1 MANLGRTERGQPPVP
16 GGTQSQEGTLQDL
29 QGVSVGDQQDL
40 ATGVSPF
47 QVNDERG
54 RPVKHRGDRFDAAAD
69 LVGVRLVGR
78 PDPGVVV
85 GRRPFPVPEA
95 PLAKRRR
102 HIDLRRVEVRPDDL
116 RRLPRPREVGREND
130 EVPRPAAGLCGLE
143 RLRAAEL
150 REPVIAAPVVLDAAH
165 DDAGHVRLALPVP
178 HDAEGICE
186 AVDTAQMAGRAIG
199 RGQGWV
205 PPIPAG
211 SVPLSSPHSH
221 AMISPAGRS
230 RADR

>member
-1 MANLGRTERGQPPVP
+1 MP
-16 GGTQSQEGTLQDL
+16 GWTQSQEGRLQDL
-29 QGVSVGDQQDL
+29 QGISMGDQQDV

-54 RPVKHRGDRFDAAAD
+54 RSVKHCGDRFDADAD

-78 PDPGVVV
+78 PNPGVVV

-95 PLAKRRR
+95 PLAERRR
-102 HIDLRRVEVRPDDL
+102 QIDLRRVEVRADDF
-116 RRLPRPREVGREND
+116 RRLPRPREVGREN
-130 EVPRPAAGLCGLE
+130 EGVRRQAAGLRGLE
-143 RLRAAEL
+143 RLRVAEV
-150 REPVIAAPVVLDAAH
+150 REPVIAAQVVLEGTH

-178 HDAEGICE
+178 HDAEGIRE
-186 AVDTAQMAGRAIG
+186 AVDTAQMAGGAIG
-199 RGQGWV
+199 GDQGWL
-205 PPIPAG
+205 PPIPIR
-211 SVPLSSPHSH
+211 SVPPSSPHSH

>member
-1 MANLGRTERGQPPVP
+1 LADLGRPERGQAPVP
-16 GGTQSQEGTLQDL
+16 GGAQPQEGRLQDL
-29 QGVSVGDQQDL
+29 QGVSMGDQQDV

-54 RPVKHRGDRFDAAAD
+54 RPVKHRRGRFDAAAD
-69 LVGVRLVGR
+69 LVGARLVGR

-95 PLAKRRR
+95 PLAERRR
-102 HIDLRRVEVRPDDL
+102 QIDLRRVEVRADDF
-116 RRLPRPREVGREND
+116 RRLPRAREIGREND
-130 EVPRPAAGLCGLE
+130 GVRRQPAGLGGLE
-143 RLRAAEL
+143 RLRAAEF
-150 REPVIAAPVVLDAAH
+150 REPVIAAQVVLDATH

-178 HDAEGICE
+178 HDAEGVRE
-186 AVDTAQMAGRAIG
+186 PVDTGEMAGGAIG
-199 RGQGWV
+199 GGQGWL

-211 SVPLSSPHSH
+211 SAPPSSPHSH